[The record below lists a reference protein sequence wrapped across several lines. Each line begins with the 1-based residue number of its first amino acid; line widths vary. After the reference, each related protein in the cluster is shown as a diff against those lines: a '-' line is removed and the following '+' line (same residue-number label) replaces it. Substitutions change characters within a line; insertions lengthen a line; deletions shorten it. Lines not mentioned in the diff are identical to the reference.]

1 MPYID
6 RDQRPKYDD
15 LIARIAA
22 VVSEQPAERRKGH
35 ANYVITQLLRRAW
48 GVTEPANESYSSY
61 ADIIGTLECA
71 KLELYR
77 RWVARYEDGAIARH
91 GDL

>member
-1 MPYID
+1 MPYIAQEH
-6 RDQRPKYDD
+6 RSEYDV
-15 LIARIAA
+15 LIRELAARLRAQ
-22 VVSEQPAERRKGH
+22 SDNQRKGH

-48 GVTEPANESYSSY
+48 ALEQPEHESYSSH
-61 ADIIGTLECA
+61 ADVIGTLECA

-77 RWVARYEDGAIARH
+77 RFVARYEDRAIERH